1 MWRRLGERH
10 DASTVFA
17 GGGLGH
23 VGLPGA
29 DGGIAH
35 RRDTG

>member
-17 GGGLGH
+17 GGLGH

-29 DGGIAH
+29 YGGIAH
-35 RRDTG
+35 RCDTG